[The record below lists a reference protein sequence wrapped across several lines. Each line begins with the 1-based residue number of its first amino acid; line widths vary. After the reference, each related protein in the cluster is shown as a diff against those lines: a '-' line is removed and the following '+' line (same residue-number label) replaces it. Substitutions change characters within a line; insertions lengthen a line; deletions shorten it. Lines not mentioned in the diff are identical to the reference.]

1 MKKLALAAM
10 IAVAGSAAMAGTIIE
25 PIIEPE
31 VIVAHSSSSVG
42 GIIIPILLL
51 VGLAIALR

>member
-1 MKKLALAAM
+1 MKKLALAAL
-10 IAVAGSAAMAGTIIE
+10 IAVAGTAAMAGTIIE
-25 PIIEPE
+25 PVIEPE
-31 VIVAHSSSSVG
+31 VVVEHTHSSMG